1 MSEELGKTI
10 EEFKVND
17 SASITKDITAEKLA
31 AFADVIDDHD
41 PIHTDPEY
49 AKTTIYGKCIAHGVY
64 LDCMI
69 SGMLS
74 ELVSGGIDAKL
85 SIKYTAPVF
94 AGDTIT
100 ATGTVKEIKTDRNR
114 LFIDTKCVN
123 QNGETV
129 AVGDAVCLAR
139 TDD

>member
-1 MSEELGKTI
+1 MSETVGKTI
-10 EEFKVND
+10 NEFEVGD
-17 SASITKDITAEKLA
+17 TASIVREITQETLH
-31 AFADVIDDHD
+31 AFADAIDDHD
-41 PIHTDPEY
+41 PIHMDPEY

-64 LDCMI
+64 LDCAI

-74 ELVSGGIDAKL
+74 ELVAGGIDAKL
-85 SIKYTAPVF
+85 SIKYVAPVF

-100 ATGTVKEIKTDRNR
+100 VTGTVTEVNVERNR

-123 QNGETV
+123 QDGDVV

-139 TDD
+139 TAD

>member
-1 MSEELGKTI
+1 MAEVVGKTI
-10 EEFKVND
+10 EQFKVGD
-17 SASITKDITAEKLA
+17 SASVVREITVEKLH
-31 AFADVIDDHD
+31 AFADAIDDHD
-41 PIHTDPEY
+41 PIHMDPEY

-64 LDCMI
+64 LDCAI

-74 ELVSGGIDAKL
+74 ELVAGGIDAKL

-100 ATGTVKEIKTDRNR
+100 VSGTVNEINVERNR

-123 QNGETV
+123 QDGGVV

-139 TDD
+139 TEG

>member
-1 MSEELGKTI
+1 MTEQLGKTI
-10 EEFKVND
+10 DEFKVGD
-17 SASITKDITAEKLA
+17 SASVVREITVEKLH
-31 AFADVIDDHD
+31 AFADAIDDHD
-41 PIHTDPEY
+41 PIHMDPEY

-64 LDCMI
+64 LDCAI

-74 ELVSGGIDAKL
+74 ELVAGGIDAKL

-100 ATGTVKEIKTDRNR
+100 VSGMVNEVNVERNR
-114 LFIDTKCVN
+114 IFIDTKCVN
-123 QNGETV
+123 QEGSVV

-139 TDD
+139 TND